1 MIVDIPQNISLRYC
15 STRRPVMPM
24 QFWGPYILLLF
35 PEVHVDEETGMKRY
49 PFELQAVPRLH
60 WEDPTAD
67 HLMTH
72 EVSNQL
78 LLAFVGL
85 QMDSLGIQT
94 QPCVHYPR
102 ALFREKRSIC
112 SPLVGSQPP
121 PLLESQPPPFP

>member
-1 MIVDIPQNISLRYC
+1 
-15 STRRPVMPM
+15 M
-24 QFWGPYILLLF
+24 QFWSPYILLLF